1 LSTVGAVPEANAHR
15 DLVVIGASAGGVDA
29 LKVVVAGLPAN
40 LQATICIV
48 LHIAPA
54 SPSALAR
61 ILARSGPLHCRQA
74 VDGDDLR
81 LGEILV
87 AAPDHHLEIE
97 DNHARL
103 TVGPRENGHRPAV
116 DALFRSAAQARD
128 GRVIGV
134 VLSGNRDDGAAGLAT
149 IKAGGGVAIVQDPE
163 EALYSGMPA
172 SAIANV
178 TVDAVVPSD
187 QIAAT
192 IAAMVNSDDPP
203 PADEPSQPTDR
214 IRGNRPLPVCPDCG
228 GALTEESESGVL
240 QWHCHVGHRY
250 SPESLAD
257 AQAASVEAA
266 LWAAIRSLEERA
278 ALMERMAERCELRG
292 QRRSARSFGGNAQD
306 ARRQAGVVRGAL
318 DQAAGNALRVLTEP
332 EAAQDLDA
340 EAAS

>member
-1 LSTVGAVPEANAHR
+1 M
-15 DLVVIGASAGGVDA
+15 VIGASAGGVDT
-29 LKVVVAGLPAN
+29 LKVVVAGLPSN
-40 LQATICIV
+40 LRATVCIV
-48 LHIAPA
+48 LHIAPT

-61 ILARSGPLHCRQA
+61 ILARSGPLRCRQA
-74 VDGDDLR
+74 ADGDDLR

-87 AAPDHHLEIE
+87 APPDHHLEIE

-116 DALFRSAAQARD
+116 DALFRSAAQAKD
-128 GRVIGV
+128 GKVIGV

-149 IKAGGGVAIVQDPE
+149 IKAGGGIAIVQDPD

-178 TVDAVVPSD
+178 TVDAVVPSS

-192 IAAMVNSDDPP
+192 IAAMVNSEDPP
-203 PADEPSQPTDR
+203 PPGPPSQLTEAQ
-214 IRGNRPLPVCPDCG
+214 IRGNRPLAVCPECG
-228 GALTEESESGVL
+228 GVLTERSESGVL

-250 SPESLAD
+250 SPESLVD
-257 AQAASVEAA
+257 DQAAAVEAA

-278 ALMERMAERCELRG
+278 ALVERIAERCEVRG
-292 QRRSARSFGGNAQD
+292 QPRSARSFRGKAHD
-306 ARRQAGVVRGAL
+306 TRRQADIVRGAL
-318 DQAAGNALRVLTEP
+318 DQAAASSLRDLTEL
-332 EAAQDLDA
+332 EAAVGLD